1 MSYVVYA
8 NHPTDKAF
16 VHEADCWRSVKRKAT
31 CTENGYWAD
40 GFGTREQALAFARGT
55 GKRNVR
61 AAKCCDA

>member
-1 MSYVVYA
+1 MSYVVYV
-8 NHPTDKAF
+8 NDPTDKAF
-16 VHEADCWRSVKRKAT
+16 AHEAGCRRSAKRKADRT
-31 CTENGYWAD
+31 RNGYWAD